1 MSYRLA
7 PCCYIQGQDD
17 HNTSPL
23 SGRPAEQTNDIKAL
37 VNAARADSHCYNNQ
51 VVAIGGLAGASHA
64 IWVALD
70 KSVSTVWPEWGPDH
84 RLQAAVG
91 LSGAYDYSDRTP
103 ECYMDL
109 TQFENDI
116 ENYTNTCKRE
126 DPNGPIDQKRFSPVT
141 KVTSDAPPIYIIN
154 SEEDPRPWHQIID
167 MQCALENAGVT
178 NFKLW
183 TIPHSSQHSFAYWRT
198 PICDTIPYTVPY
210 TVYPLV
216 KDRVIESLDSHGTK
230 QP

>member
-7 PCCYIQGQDD
+7 PCGYIQGQDD

-70 KSVSTVWPEWGPDH
+70 KTDSTVWPEWGPDH

-91 LSGAYDYSDRTP
+91 LSGPYDYSDRTP

-109 TQFENDI
+109 TQFGNDI

-154 SEEDPRPWHQIID
+154 SEEDPQPWHQIMD
-167 MQCALENAGVT
+167 YAMCAGKCRGYQLQTLDDSPFIAAFVCVLADPYLRYDSLHRSLHRLSAG
-178 NFKLW
+178 
-183 TIPHSSQHSFAYWRT
+183 
-198 PICDTIPYTVPY
+198 
-210 TVYPLV
+210 
-216 KDRVIESLDSHGTK
+216 EG
-230 QP
+230 